1 MSTVYLRTME
11 ETNEEL
17 VGLYLSG
24 NEEAFNELARRT
36 LNIVYSFALRFTGSE
51 EDAQDITQEIF
62 VKMWRSLRTYNP
74 STSKFMTWI
83 MRITRNT
90 AIDSIRKKK
99 YIPFS
104 AFDTIEGKNILEE
117 NISDTV
123 LLAEEVLIQEEDGV
137 RVRQAVASLPI
148 HQRDVIIL
156 HYTNHLTF
164 EEIGKIFNE
173 PTNTVKSR
181 HYRALL
187 TLRKIFTSTT

>member
-1 MSTVYLRTME
+1 ME
-11 ETNEEL
+11 ESNEEL
-17 VGLYLSG
+17 IDLYLSG
-24 NEEAFNELARRT
+24 NDKAFNELTHRT
-36 LNIVYSFALRFTGSE
+36 LNIVYSFALRFTGNE
-51 EDAQDITQEIF
+51 QDAQDITQKTF
-62 VKMWRSLRTYNP
+62 VKVWRSLRTYNS

-90 AIDSIRKKK
+90 AIDSMRKKK

-104 AFDTIEGKNILEE
+104 SFDTSEGGNALEE
-117 NISDTV
+117 SVSDTA
-123 LLAEEVLIQEEDGV
+123 LLAEEALIQEEDEK
-137 RVRQAVASLPI
+137 RVQQAIASLPV

-156 HYTNHLTF
+156 YYTNHLTF

-187 TLRKIFTSTT
+187 TLRKIFTSTK